1 MDVSGQTV
9 AAGNALTLT
18 AGEDITLRNGP
29 KESEFLLLQ
38 GLPIGEPVAH
48 YGPFVMNDEQGLR
61 QAFADYHATG
71 FGGWPWPNDGPTH
84 PRAENCFAK
93 HPDGRL
99 EKATD

>member
-1 MDVSGQTV
+1 
-9 AAGNALTLT
+9 
-18 AGEDITLRNGP
+18 
-29 KESEFLLLQ
+29 
-38 GLPIGEPVAH
+38 
-48 YGPFVMNDEQGLR
+48 MNDEQGLR
-61 QAFADYHATG
+61 QAFADYQATG